1 MRSLRVA
8 SALLLLASPSAVSGQ
23 NIASLLEVE
32 TLDWSAWETISPDAK
47 RDLLESLGV
56 CVDLPGMV
64 EDHHFLD
71 FSGDGV
77 VDLIY
82 SGEDVAC
89 DYPSTG
95 EKRTAFFLARDGEL
109 SEIFINNGEIVG
121 MWRQAPWQPVSF
133 LLRWEMCCGDVFVHY
148 VYFYPVSRRGSLKYE
163 GYTHIV
169 SVVDMPLPE
178 LLHAT
183 PKPFVVERGPHN
195 LRVTPGVDDEFRWP
209 YSRPHDPRGNL
220 LTRYRTGATGI
231 ALGEGQ
237 GPDGQTWWFVLMDAA
252 SRPLGIRG
260 YQGGWESAPPG
271 RSYLGWMSS
280 EGLDELTRAP
290 RSLDTQRYWRRR

>member
-1 MRSLRVA
+1 VLVPPPAVSA
-8 SALLLLASPSAVSGQ
+8 QDIAALLEADPLQWSG
-23 NIASLLEVE
+23 
-32 TLDWSAWETISPDAK
+32 WEIELGATK
-47 RDLLESLGV
+47 RDLLERLGV

-71 FSGDGV
+71 FNGDGV

-95 EKRTAFFLARDGEL
+95 GKRTALFLARDGEL

-121 MWRQAPWQPVSF
+121 MWREAPWQPVSF
-133 LLRWEMCCGDVFVHY
+133 LVRWEMCCGDVFIHY
-148 VYFYPVSRRGSLKYE
+148 EYFYPVSRRGSLKYE
-163 GYTHIV
+163 GYSQMV
-169 SVVDMPLPE
+169 SVVDMPLPVVLYE
-178 LLHAT
+178 A
-183 PKPFVVERGPHN
+183 PKPFVVERGPYS
-195 LRVTPGVDDEFRWP
+195 LRVTPGIDDDFRWP
-209 YSRPHDPRGNL
+209 YSRPHDPTGNL
-220 LTRYRTGATGI
+220 LATYRTLATGI
-231 ALGEGQ
+231 ALGESQ
-237 GPDGQTWWFVLMDAA
+237 GLEGRTWWFVLMDAA

-280 EGLDELTRAP
+280 EALEEITRSP
-290 RSLDTQRYWRRR
+290 RSLDTYRYWRRR